1 MICFIEEGFVF
12 LIFFIFVVE
21 VFEKL
26 FYVMVYYLIYFLELL
41 ELEMCFGFCVFLY
54 ISNNRI
60 FNDINFWIE
69 NFIDVWFNKSIRD
82 CLLEGG
88 NWIFFFLVEDYKREL
103 EVFFMFVILFCGIFF
118 IVMVLKGM
126 KIILFFFS

>member
-1 MICFIEEGFVF
+1 M
-12 LIFFIFVVE
+12 
-21 VFEKL
+21 
-26 FYVMVYYLIYFLELL
+26 
-41 ELEMCFGFCVFLY
+41 
-54 ISNNRI
+54 
-60 FNDINFWIE
+60 
-69 NFIDVWFNKSIRD
+69 WFNKSIRD